1 VPRKEAATA
10 SKPNERYSTRERV
23 ARAALQLFAEKG
35 FHGTGIRDLAQ
46 AAGLTTSTLYHY
58 MENKDDLLVEIMVG
72 TITPLNEAAVR
83 IDAAQPDP
91 AARLCM
97 LVEQHVWAHA
107 SDRLATLVT
116 DTELRALSGE
126 RRARVLAIRD
136 AYEDHWRKAVGNG
149 AASGRFD
156 VAIPDLTARALLQ
169 MATGVSHWFSPSG
182 QLQLEALC
190 HEYADAALAL
200 VRARG
205 EGGRALRRADLELP
219 PATFYFEELPPSS

>member
-1 VPRKEAATA
+1 
-10 SKPNERYSTRERV
+10 
-23 ARAALQLFAEKG
+23 
-35 FHGTGIRDLAQ
+35 
-46 AAGLTTSTLYHY
+46 
-58 MENKDDLLVEIMVG
+58 
-72 TITPLNEAAVR
+72 
-83 IDAAQPDP
+83 
-91 AARLCM
+91 M